1 MTDLNEEIELLR
13 KKKKQNHDLKICF
26 DKIVEENV
34 KSEVKE
40 IIILSD
46 KIYKEVAVNTE
57 KIFIVKN
64 YIRFYLSSV
73 IKVVDR
79 YVVFKEA
86 NISNKDAINL
96 YEKIEEFLPKAKLGI
111 TRIFESLYSNEILDL
126 DSEIK
131 LMLKELGMK

>member
-1 MTDLNEEIELLR
+1 MSDLNEEIELLR
-13 KKKKQNHDLKICF
+13 SLKKQNHDLKICF

-79 YVVFKEA
+79 YIVFKEA
-86 NISNKDAINL
+86 NICNKDAINL
-96 YEKIEEFLPKAKLGI
+96 YEKIEEFLPKAKIGI
-111 TRIFESLYSNEILDL
+111 KRIFESLYSNEILDL

>member
-13 KKKKQNHDLKICF
+13 GLKKQKHDLKICF